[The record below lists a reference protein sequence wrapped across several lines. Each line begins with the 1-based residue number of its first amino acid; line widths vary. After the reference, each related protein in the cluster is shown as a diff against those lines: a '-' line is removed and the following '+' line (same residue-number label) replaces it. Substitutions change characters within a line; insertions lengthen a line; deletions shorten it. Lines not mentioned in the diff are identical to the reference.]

1 MNIQRDNVEERRQR
15 VDAILAQVRS
25 NTRLRSAR
33 VRRVTRGLGALVD
46 HFRSIPITD
55 RRLSRN

>member
-25 NTRLRSAR
+25 STRPRPPR
-33 VRRVTRGLGALVD
+33 IRRVTRCLGGLVD
-46 HFRSIPITD
+46 RFRSIPITD
-55 RRLSRN
+55 RHWSQN